1 MESVMERAAP
11 NAPVGTVPDP
21 LREINAPEF
30 LEALLDGTPA
40 ASSAFR
46 KLVETVHPHLVR
58 FIGRRFRD
66 PDLIQDVLQDV
77 FLAAHRSLPRF
88 EGKSK
93 LTTWLYSLAH
103 HKVCDRL
110 AEKYRMGPAEPG
122 FWGSGWEME
131 SAAPLP
137 DERLHQSRLV
147 RWIEEASEG
156 IPELYREPYRLRDVE
171 GLSGEEAAAALGISQ
186 TLIRVRLHR
195 ARCLIVERIRKRH
208 PSAFR
213 EGNPL

>member
-1 MESVMERAAP
+1 MEAVLERAAP
-11 NAPVGTVPDP
+11 AAVVGTAPDP
-21 LREINAPEF
+21 MGEVNAPEF
-30 LEALLDGTPA
+30 LEALLDGTPL
-40 ASSAFR
+40 ASIAFR

-58 FIGRRFRD
+58 YIGRHFRD

-77 FLAAHRSLPRF
+77 FMAAHRSLPRF

-93 LTTWLYSLAH
+93 LTTWLYSLAY

-110 AEKYRMGPAEPG
+110 AEKYRIGYPDTSALGPE
-122 FWGSGWEME
+122 WELE

-137 DERLHQSRLV
+137 DERLHRSRLV
-147 RWIEEASEG
+147 RWIEDASEG
-156 IPELYREPYRLRDVE
+156 IPERYREAYRLRDVE
-171 GLSGEEAAAALGISQ
+171 GLSGEEAAAALGIST

-208 PSAFR
+208 PAAFA
-213 EGNPL
+213 EGNLL